1 MMRINVVELLVLVT
15 PLALVGFIIWVALGR
30 RRDRQEKQVEIQKEI
45 IAKFAS
51 SAELQ
56 AFLKT
61 DEGRTLFR
69 NIGSENEGSRSLREQ
84 AISRI
89 GTGIVLLLVG
99 AGLMVLAHYGEQQGL
114 SAAQPLPPG
123 AASVPGTVPSI
134 PLIDIP
140 PGIGLPAAV
149 LFLTG
154 AGLIISS
161 LVTLRLTARERSK
174 P

>member
-1 MMRINVVELLVLVT
+1 MAELLVLVM

-51 SAELQ
+51 SADLQ

-61 DEGRTLFR
+61 DEGRSLFK
-69 NIGSENEGSRSLREQ
+69 NIGSENGGPGSLRER

-99 AGLMVLAHYGEQQGL
+99 AGLMVLAHYADQPQITSAIGTLPSGL
-114 SAAQPLPPG
+114 L
-123 AASVPGTVPSI
+123 V
-134 PLIDIP
+134 DIP
-140 PGIGLPAAV
+140 PGIELPAAV

-161 LVTLRLTARERSK
+161 LVMLRMTPGEGSK
-174 P
+174 S